1 LRGGL
6 KRGFEGKKSR
16 GKVCDGGGG
25 VMLGMIR
32 KEMSQYWKSEGEKK
46 EKKSS
51 NGF

>member
-1 LRGGL
+1 L
-6 KRGFEGKKSR
+6 KGKKV
-16 GKVCDGGGG
+16 GVKFVMEGGG